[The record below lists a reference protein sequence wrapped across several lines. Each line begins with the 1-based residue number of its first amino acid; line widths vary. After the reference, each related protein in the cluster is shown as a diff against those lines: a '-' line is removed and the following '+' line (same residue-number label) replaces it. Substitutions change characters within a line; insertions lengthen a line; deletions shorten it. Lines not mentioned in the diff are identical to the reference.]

1 MEERKMTGIIIRIL
15 FLSLTLCGAVLVS
28 GPDSSAQSTPG
39 GSYKE
44 TCRQISVVGG
54 NLVAQCQRADGS
66 WRNSALNYY
75 DCSGDIWNDNGSL
88 KCKHSSINPGK
99 TPSGSYRDSCR
110 DIRTDGNQLK
120 AQCQK
125 RNGSWNN
132 SKINYKN
139 CSGDIWNDN
148 GDLACKGSGSGN
160 VPRGS
165 YKNSCNNYYTE
176 GNRLYASCQKKNGG
190 WRDTSINY
198 RNCDKD
204 IWNDNGEL
212 ACGGGGG
219 GSGSLPKGSYKD
231 TCRNMYVQGNVLEA
245 ECLNRNGKYS
255 YTSIKYKNCSHKG
268 VYNDWGQLRCK

>member
-1 MEERKMTGIIIRIL
+1 MTGIMTRIL
-15 FLSLTLCGAVLVS
+15 FLSLTLCGALLVS
-28 GPDSSAQSTPG
+28 GPHSSAQSTPG
-39 GSYKE
+39 GSYKQ

-75 DCSGDIWNDNGSL
+75 D
-88 KCKHSSINPGK
+88 
-99 TPSGSYRDSCR
+99 
-110 DIRTDGNQLK
+110 
-120 AQCQK
+120 
-125 RNGSWNN
+125 
-132 SKINYKN
+132 

-176 GNRLYASCQKKNGG
+176 GNRLYASCQKRNGG

-231 TCRNMYVQGNVLEA
+231 TCKNMYVQGNVLEA

-255 YTSIKYKNCSHKG
+255 YTSIKYKNCNRG